1 MLIKENDGGYFG
13 LNCKVITNGMML
25 SGGSGG
31 TALYGVK
38 VDYFSYYNPN
48 NLYVELRQN
57 IDRVDEYENVY
68 TVRKYYYL

>member
-1 MLIKENDGGYFG
+1 
-13 LNCKVITNGMML
+13 MM

-31 TALYGVK
+31 TALYGVR

-48 NLYVELRQN
+48 NLYVDLMQSV
-57 IDRVDEYENVY
+57 DRVDKYENVY

>member
-13 LNCKVITNGMML
+13 LYSKIITNDRKL

-31 TALYGVK
+31 TALYGVE
-38 VDYFSYYNPN
+38 VYSFSYHNPN
-48 NLYVELRQN
+48 NLYVELMQSV
-57 IDRVDEYENVY
+57 DRVDEYENVY

>member
-1 MLIKENDGGYFG
+1 MLIKENDGRYFG
-13 LNCKVITNGMML
+13 LYSRIITNGRMM

-31 TALYGVK
+31 TALYGVR

-48 NLYVELRQN
+48 NLYVDLMQSV
-57 IDRVDEYENVY
+57 DRVDEYENVY